1 MKERLARL
9 LIADRARI
17 IPLLVGLV
25 LALSGRI
32 VTAISGVELTVEEA
46 NMITVIFTLA
56 FGWLI
61 DAWSAEVN
69 AKGAGQLQEVLK
81 QSDPTIVVDRYIGPD
96 TVAATQ
102 KLTDTNN
109 P

>member
-1 MKERLARL
+1 MKDRLARL

-32 VTAISGVELTVEEA
+32 VTAVSGVQLSSEEA
-46 NMITVIFTLA
+46 NLITVIFTLA

-61 DAWSAEVN
+61 DAWASEVN
-69 AKGAGQLQEVLK
+69 AKGAGQVQQILQ
-81 QSDPTIVVDRYIGPD
+81 QSDPSVVVDRFIGKD

>member
-1 MKERLARL
+1 MKDSFVSL

-32 VTAISGVELTVEEA
+32 ITAVSGVDLTTEEA

-56 FGWLI
+56 FGWLL
-61 DAWSAEVN
+61 DAWAAEVN
-69 AKGAGQLQEVLK
+69 AKGAGKLQEVLK
-81 QSDPTIVVDRYIGPD
+81 KTDPTVVVDRYIGKN

-102 KLTDTNN
+102 KLTDSK